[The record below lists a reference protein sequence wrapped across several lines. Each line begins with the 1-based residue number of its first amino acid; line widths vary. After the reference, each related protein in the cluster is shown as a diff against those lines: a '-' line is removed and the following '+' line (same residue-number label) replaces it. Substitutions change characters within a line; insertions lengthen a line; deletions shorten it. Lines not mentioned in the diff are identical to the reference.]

1 MLQTGVRLPL
11 LGALGGHTTA
21 LGLGLLIVTT
31 RLLLKLLLPAAAALL
46 LLPPGDAGIDALQR
60 PAGAAMELVLL
71 TCSRL
76 MRPPGVAAVAMK
88 SSRLLP
94 VNVASTLPAA
104 CSPPPPSATPQL
116 FKLQPAAADGNL

>member
-21 LGLGLLIVTT
+21 LALGLLIVTT
-31 RLLLKLLLPAAAALL
+31 RLLLKLLLPAAAVLL

-60 PAGAAMELVLL
+60 PDGAAMELVLL

-76 MRPPGVAAVAMK
+76 TRPPGAAAVAMK

-94 VNVASTLPAA
+94 VSVVSTLPAA
-104 CSPPPPSATPQL
+104 CSPPHPSGTPLL
-116 FKLQPAAADGNL
+116 FELQSAAADGSL